1 MTEDPQALFQKLY
14 SEQQR
19 ADQNIGYLQQSLEL
33 VQMSLNSFRSGL
45 SVLQEIEGKEEDEI
59 MLLNVGGAIFIE
71 AKLSNPNKI
80 TRGIGSGVRIE
91 QTLAEAKETV
101 ESRVLELEKQLDSLQ
116 VEFEK
121 MSTYA
126 SKLNTQLQQLATIIQ
141 QPQQEPQGE

>member
-14 SEQQR
+14 SEQQK
-19 ADQNIGYLQQSLEL
+19 ADQNISYLQQSLEL

-45 SVLQEIEGKEEDEI
+45 SVLQEIESKEDDEVI
-59 MLLNVGGAIFIE
+59 LLNVGGAIFIE
-71 AKLSNPNKI
+71 ATLSNLNKI

-91 QTLAEAKETV
+91 QTHAEAKGTV

-116 VEFEK
+116 VEYEK

-126 SKLNTQLQQLATIIQ
+126 SKLNTQLQQLAMIIQ
-141 QPQQEPQGE
+141 QPQQESQGE